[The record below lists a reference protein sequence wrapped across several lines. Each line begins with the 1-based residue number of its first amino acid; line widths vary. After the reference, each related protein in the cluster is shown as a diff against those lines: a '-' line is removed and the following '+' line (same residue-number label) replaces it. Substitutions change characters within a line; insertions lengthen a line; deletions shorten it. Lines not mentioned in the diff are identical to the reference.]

1 MQEFIHLSKL
11 LNSYNS
17 LSNVYV
23 SVTDLS
29 GILSHP
35 LLNIPALERIH
46 AKKFC
51 DIAKS
56 TPKGFKNCR
65 RCRFCAD
72 LKAINTKKLFHGHC
86 VYGLYEIGLPIEV
99 NGKVLGVIYVGNLV
113 HDPKKS
119 LKRAET
125 TCKKTLVDYNALTDE
140 FKSAQPATELEP
152 YINIAETVASY
163 IKLVL
168 RNFPYDVAGNTHWVV
183 REIKLYA
190 RNNFKNNISLTDL
203 AKIFGFNEK
212 YIGRLFKAQTDVS
225 FTQYVNNLRLKLAR
239 KELLT
244 TEKSVIDISLDCGF
258 ENVTYFNR
266 LFKAKHGLT
275 PSEYR
280 RQRPIHS

>member
-11 LNSYNS
+11 LNTYNS

-35 LLNIPALERIH
+35 LLDIPILERIH

-51 DIAKS
+51 DVAKS
-56 TPKGFKNCR
+56 TAKGFKNCR
-65 RCRFCAD
+65 RCRFYAD
-72 LKAINTKKLFHGHC
+72 LKAVNTKQLFHGHC
-86 VYGLYEIGLPIEV
+86 IYGLYEIGLPV
-99 NGKVLGVIYVGNLV
+99 VVDNKVLAVVYVGNLLYN
-113 HDPKKS
+113 PEKS
-119 LKRAET
+119 FKRAES
-125 TCKKTLVDYNALTDE
+125 TCRLTKVDFNSISDE
-140 FKSAQPATELEP
+140 FHNAQQTDDLEH

-163 IKLVL
+163 LKLIL
-168 RNFPYDVAGNTHWVV
+168 KNFPYDATGNTHWLV

-190 RNNFKNNISLTDL
+190 KENFTNDIRLSDL
-203 AKIFGFNEK
+203 AKKYGFNEK

-225 FTQYVNNLRLKLAR
+225 FTQYVNNLRLNLAQ
-239 KELLT
+239 KKLLT
-244 TEKSVIDISLDCGF
+244 TEKSIIDIALECGF

-266 LFKAKHGLT
+266 LFKMKHGIT

-280 RQRPIHS
+280 RQRSIHS